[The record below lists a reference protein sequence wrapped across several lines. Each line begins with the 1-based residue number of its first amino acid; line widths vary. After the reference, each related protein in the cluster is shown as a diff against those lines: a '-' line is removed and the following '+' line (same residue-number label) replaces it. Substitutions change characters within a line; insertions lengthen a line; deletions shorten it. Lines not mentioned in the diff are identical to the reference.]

1 MTRIKYEVQDPYS
14 FRCIPQV
21 HGASWNAFYH
31 LEKTVNTELNSVTD
45 NPIVLENGKIIQQG
59 KHSDLIES
67 KGYYKELFE
76 KQQTERVK

>member
-1 MTRIKYEVQDPYS
+1 MVRLFNKE
-14 FRCIPQV
+14 
-21 HGASWNAFYH
+21 
-31 LEKTVNTELNSVTD
+31 
-45 NPIVLENGKIIQQG
+45 